1 MIRALIVDDEP
12 LARSRVRM
20 LLGSHPDVEVVA
32 ECGSG
37 REAAQV
43 MASETASV
51 LFLDIELSDV
61 DGFAIASAT
70 DSGAK
75 PTVVFVTAHEEY
87 ALRAFEAN
95 AADYLVKPFS
105 QERFDRAMDRVRRI
119 LVAPSPHPTHPRRW
133 RERFAIRGRD
143 QVLFVK
149 AAAVDWIAAEGNY
162 ARLYTEEKSHLIR
175 ESLQN
180 LEAELDPELFVRV
193 HRSAIVNIERVR
205 KLMVGA
211 EGAFSIVLRNDTA
224 VPLGPSYRERF
235 ERILENR

>member
-20 LLGSHPDVEVVA
+20 LLGAHPDVEVVA

-51 LFLDIELSDV
+51 LFLDIELSDA

-70 DSGAK
+70 DSGTK

-87 ALRAFEAN
+87 ALRAFDVN

-119 LVAPSPHPTHPRRW
+119 LVAPRPAARRRW

-149 AAAVDWIAAEGNY
+149 AAAIDWIAAEGNY

-180 LEAELDPELFVRV
+180 LEAELDPEHFVRV

-211 EGAFSIVLRNDTA
+211 EGAFSIVLRNEAT
-224 VPLGPSYRERF
+224 VPLGPSYRQRF
-235 ERILENR
+235 EQLLGSSS